1 MGSENLDELGG
12 LSHLVTIIGAFA
24 VSSCLVVLM
33 TISRKIWQILAWIL
47 KVKAMHDLKTQR
59 VSLKQN
65 WCHVFLSIKSHACCW
80 RSFLGAPLGLSQVQ
94 WFHAISIS
102 GGVLSESQLWNHSCH
117 WAMSCAGMSSVYS
130 KSARVKKYEWTHT
143 QYQHHIIQHYNT

>member
-24 VSSCLVVLM
+24 VSSHLVVLM

-47 KVKAMHDLKTQR
+47 KVKAMHDLKTKR

-65 WCHVFLSIKSHACCW
+65 
-80 RSFLGAPLGLSQVQ
+80 
-94 WFHAISIS
+94 
-102 GGVLSESQLWNHSCH
+102 
-117 WAMSCAGMSSVYS
+117 
-130 KSARVKKYEWTHT
+130 
-143 QYQHHIIQHYNT
+143 